1 MSPFVASIELNT
13 MKIYTK
19 SGDSGKTSLIGG
31 TRVPKYHTRIE
42 AYGTVD
48 ELNSFVGVL
57 RDLLEANDSNRAKL
71 TDIQDKL
78 FRLESH
84 LAEDHE
90 GVLTR
95 SMPELVEQDVEFLE
109 KEIDAMNEYLP
120 PLTNFILPGGH
131 PIVSSC
137 HVARTVC
144 RRAER
149 ITTLM
154 AETFPVMAIDLKYL
168 NRLSDYFFV
177 LARHYSW
184 TTKSPEL
191 LWNTHP

>member
-31 TRVPKYHTRIE
+31 TRVPKYHARIE

-95 SMPELVEQDVEFLE
+95 SMPELVELDVEFLE

-149 ITTLM
+149 ITALM

>member
-31 TRVPKYHTRIE
+31 TRVPKYHARIE

-149 ITTLM
+149 ITALM

>member
-1 MSPFVASIELNT
+1 

-31 TRVPKYHTRIE
+31 TRVPKYHARIE

-149 ITTLM
+149 ITALM